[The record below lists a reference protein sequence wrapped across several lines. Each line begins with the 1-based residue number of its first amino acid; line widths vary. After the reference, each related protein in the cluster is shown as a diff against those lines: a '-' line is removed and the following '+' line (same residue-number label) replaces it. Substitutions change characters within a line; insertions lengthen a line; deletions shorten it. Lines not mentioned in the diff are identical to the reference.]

1 MGTLVGKHFQN
12 HRYVLDH
19 ELGRG
24 GFGVTYK
31 ATLLSL
37 GQTIVV
43 KTLDESLRQDPNFAQ
58 SQQQFQAE
66 AKRLA
71 LCTHPNIVRVIDF
84 FIEDHLPFIVMEYV
98 PGQTLDT
105 IVSAEHPIPEAVAL
119 HYIRQIGE
127 ALKVVHRN
135 NLLHRDVKPQNI
147 ILRQGSNQVVLIDF
161 GIAREFSPGL
171 TQTHTSLVSPGYA
184 PIEQYLPQERRSPA
198 TDVYGLA
205 ATLYTLLTA
214 QVPVASILRDRQ
226 PLPSPRDLRPDL
238 TAAVNQA
245 VLYGIAIEPR
255 DRPASVDDWLR
266 LLPDASGSERSLGR
280 ATSQVA
286 TIAVSPGHRQ
296 PGQAAPV
303 SPPIAAG
310 SNFLNWRPLLAIGLA
325 GIAIFVAIAAI
336 LSRSPQPTTE
346 PTSTPSEPTSDRTV
360 TSPVPS
366 FSPSPAPV
374 QASPLPPPPP
384 SPAPSPSD
392 SAPPI
397 EDSGASPSPTATP
410 VPDTQEAVPPTSN
423 DAPIPTEPSPTL
435 NPEPLPPEPLPPE
448 TESPPQPPDSQETQS
463 VKELEKQAAE
473 QQREAEKR
481 QKERAK
487 EEK

>member
-1 MGTLVGKHFQN
+1 MGTLVGRYFQN
-12 HRYVLDH
+12 QRYVLDH

-37 GQTIVV
+37 GQTVVV

-71 LCTHPNIVRVIDF
+71 LCAHPNIVRVIDF

-105 IVSAEHPIPEAVAL
+105 IVSAHPPISEAVAL

-127 ALKVVHRN
+127 ALKVVHHN

-226 PLPSPRDLRPDL
+226 PFPSPRELRPEL

-245 VLYGIAIEPR
+245 VLYGMAVEPH

-266 LLPDASGSERSLGR
+266 LLPDASGSERSLGK

-296 PGQAAPV
+296 ASQASAVRTPV
-303 SPPIAAG
+303 AVGAS
-310 SNFLNWRPLLAIGLA
+310 SLNWRPLLALGLA
-325 GIAIFVAIAAI
+325 GIAILVAVYAI
-336 LSRSPQPTTE
+336 SSRTPQPSTAPTTAPVQ
-346 PTSTPSEPTSDRTV
+346 PTPNNPV
-360 TSPVPS
+360 TSPDPISAPRSAPIQTSPASQPS
-366 FSPSPAPV
+366 PPEQTKEPSSDTESPSP
-374 QASPLPPPPP
+374 SP
-384 SPAPSPSD
+384 SSSPSPSL
-392 SAPPI
+392 PP
-397 EDSGASPSPTATP
+397 EQQD
-410 VPDTQEAVPPTSN
+410 AVPPIT
-423 DAPIPTEPSPTL
+423 DATPTPTEPSPTL
-435 NPEPLPPEPLPPE
+435 NPEPPPPDISPSGSEPSPLPP
-448 TESPPQPPDSQETQS
+448 DS
-463 VKELEKQAAE
+463 
-473 QQREAEKR
+473 
-481 QKERAK
+481 
-487 EEK
+487 

>member
-1 MGTLVGKHFQN
+1 MGTLVGRYFQN
-12 HRYVLDH
+12 QRYVLDR

-37 GQTIVV
+37 GQTVVV

-71 LCTHPNIVRVIDF
+71 VCTHPNIVRVIDF
-84 FIEDHLPFIVMEYV
+84 FIEDQLPFIVMEYV
-98 PGQTLDT
+98 PGHTLDT
-105 IVSAEHPIPEAVAL
+105 IVSSDRPIPEAIAL

-147 ILRQGSNQVVLIDF
+147 ILRQSSNQVVLIDF

-205 ATLYTLLTA
+205 STLYTLLTA

-245 VLYGIAIEPR
+245 VLSGMAVEPR

-266 LLPDASGSERSLGR
+266 LLPDAAATQPSLDKV
-280 ATSQVA
+280 TSQVA
-286 TIAVSPGHRQ
+286 TIAISPGYRSSS
-296 PGQAAPV
+296 PAAPV
-303 SPPIAAG
+303 RDPVAVAG
-310 SNFLNWRPLLAIGLA
+310 SSPFNWRPWLAIGLA
-325 GIAIFVAIAAI
+325 GMAIFVAISAI
-336 LSRSPQPTTE
+336 LSRSPQPTAEPSPTSTE
-346 PTSTPSEPTSDRTV
+346 PTPSTPI
-360 TSPVPS
+360 TSPAPI

-374 QASPLPPPPP
+374 QVIP
-384 SPAPSPSD
+384 SPEPSPSD
-392 SAPPI
+392 PAEQSPDNTESPTP
-397 EDSGASPSPTATP
+397 SPSPTTTP
-410 VPDTQEAVPPTSN
+410 APESQEVVPPASN
-423 DAPIPTEPSPTL
+423 ETPLPTEPSPTL
-435 NPEPLPPEPLPPE
+435 NPEPLPPEPAPPAPD
-448 TESPPQPPDSQETQS
+448 SPPAPPDASAPQS
-463 VKELEKQAAE
+463 VKEVEKQAVE
-473 QQREAEKR
+473 QQREAEKHR
-481 QKERAK
+481 KE
-487 EEK
+487 

>member
-1 MGTLVGKHFQN
+1 MGTLVGQHFQN
-12 HRYVLDH
+12 HRYVLDR

-37 GQTIVV
+37 GQTVVV

-84 FIEDHLPFIVMEYV
+84 FIEEHLPFIVMEYV
-98 PGQTLDT
+98 PGQTLDA
-105 IVSAEHPIPEAVAL
+105 IAAAEQPIPEAIAL

-127 ALKVVHRN
+127 ALQVVHRN
-135 NLLHRDVKPQNI
+135 KLLHRDVKPQNI

-245 VLYGIAIEPR
+245 VLHGMAVEPR

-266 LLPDASGSERSLGR
+266 LLPDASGTERSLGR

-286 TIAVSPGHRQ
+286 TIAVSPGYRQ
-296 PGQAAPV
+296 SSQADPV
-303 SPPIAAG
+303 RTPAASG
-310 SNFLNWRPLLAIGLA
+310 SDPFNWRPLLAIGLA
-325 GIAIFVAIAAI
+325 GVAVVVALAAI
-336 LSRSPQPTTE
+336 VLRS
-346 PTSTPSEPTSDRTV
+346 
-360 TSPVPS
+360 
-366 FSPSPAPV
+366 
-374 QASPLPPPPP
+374 
-384 SPAPSPSD
+384 
-392 SAPPI
+392 
-397 EDSGASPSPTATP
+397 
-410 VPDTQEAVPPTSN
+410 
-423 DAPIPTEPSPTL
+423 
-435 NPEPLPPEPLPPE
+435 
-448 TESPPQPPDSQETQS
+448 
-463 VKELEKQAAE
+463 
-473 QQREAEKR
+473 
-481 QKERAK
+481 
-487 EEK
+487 